1 MALTRGTADQA
12 DGNPQRTPAR
22 RSFGGLGAL
31 RARNGPLAG
40 MRPCRRNDAE
50 KRRSDGTVAP
60 LNTLVQS
67 PRFRKFEPLRGVLSM
82 SKSRW
87 FGAGAGA
94 LAAALTAFAAAAV
107 LSAEVGQTSIRDT
120 AVADTPVSARALGDA
135 WGIEATEWERYRTLM
150 TGRRGLWS
158 PDADPL
164 LVLGAHARTPAERR
178 RFAEAYVMAEKERV
192 EGELAFERAVGE
204 AWARLYG
211 GEPMFASAAGA
222 PDLAESAWAVRF
234 AVAVD
239 AGCVACRAL
248 VEEFWNGTRP
258 VDFHVLGTGGRDAA
272 LRAWVRA
279 LDVDVSRP
287 GVTVNHGDRFEGD
300 AVPLVLGLEAAG
312 AIWQWIDQ
320 EMVWV
325 RVMEDGDT
333 DGVAGGT
340 CVRVH

>member
-1 MALTRGTADQA
+1 
-12 DGNPQRTPAR
+12 
-22 RSFGGLGAL
+22 
-31 RARNGPLAG
+31 
-40 MRPCRRNDAE
+40 
-50 KRRSDGTVAP
+50 
-60 LNTLVQS
+60 
-67 PRFRKFEPLRGVLSM
+67 M

-94 LAAALTAFAAAAV
+94 LAAVLIAGAGTVV
-107 LSAEVGQTSIRDT
+107 LSAEIEETRIRDT
-120 AVADTPVSARALGDA
+120 AVADTPVSARALADA
-135 WGIEATEWERYRTLM
+135 WGIEASDWERYRTLM

-211 GEPMFASAAGA
+211 GEAMFASSSAGG
-222 PDLAESAWAVRF
+222 PDVAGNGWAVRY

-248 VEEFWNGTRP
+248 VERFWNGTRP

-287 GVTVNHGDRFEGD
+287 GVTVNHGDRFEGE
-300 AVPLVLGLEAAG
+300 AVPLVLGLEA
-312 AIWQWIDQ
+312 
-320 EMVWV
+320 
-325 RVMEDGDT
+325 DGT
-333 DGVAGGT
+333 WRELPGRAA
-340 CVRVH
+340 RNS

>member
-1 MALTRGTADQA
+1 
-12 DGNPQRTPAR
+12 
-22 RSFGGLGAL
+22 
-31 RARNGPLAG
+31 
-40 MRPCRRNDAE
+40 
-50 KRRSDGTVAP
+50 
-60 LNTLVQS
+60 
-67 PRFRKFEPLRGVLSM
+67 M

-94 LAAALTAFAAAAV
+94 LAAVLIAGAGTVV
-107 LSAEVGQTSIRDT
+107 LSAEIEETRIRDT
-120 AVADTPVSARALGDA
+120 AVADTPVSAGALADA
-135 WGIEATEWERYRTLM
+135 WGIEASDWERYRTLM

-211 GEPMFASAAGA
+211 GAAMFASSSAGA
-222 PDLAESAWAVRF
+222 PDLAGNGWAVRF

-248 VEEFWNGTRP
+248 VERLWNGARP

-287 GVTVNHGDRFEGD
+287 GVTVNHGDRFEGE
-300 AVPLVLGLEAAG
+300 AVPLVLGLEA
-312 AIWQWIDQ
+312 
-320 EMVWV
+320 
-325 RVMEDGDT
+325 DGT
-333 DGVAGGT
+333 WRELPGRAA
-340 CVRVH
+340 RNS